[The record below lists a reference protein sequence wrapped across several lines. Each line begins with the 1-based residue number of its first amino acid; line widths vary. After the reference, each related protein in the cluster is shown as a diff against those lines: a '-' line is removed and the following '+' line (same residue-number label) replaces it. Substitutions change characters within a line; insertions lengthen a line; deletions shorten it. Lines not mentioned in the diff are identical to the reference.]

1 MTEPRADQMNE
12 AISDAEMEHG
22 RGRRATAPG
31 QIPLKGWKDVLWRTA
46 SEIVED
52 RVTLIAAGV
61 TYYLLLA
68 SFPALGVLVSLYG
81 FVSDPAD
88 IGKQIGFLS
97 MILPPGALDLVLGQ
111 LSTLSSQKAST
122 LSAAFI
128 ISFAVALWSANS
140 GVKALF
146 DAMNVAYGEEE
157 KRSFVQLNLL
167 SLGFTLGALVVA
179 VVLIIAVGIVPAALA
194 LLRLDGWAEALAAIA
209 RWPLVLVVVWAATM
223 VIYRYGP
230 SRDKAKLRW
239 LSWGAGISALIWMAA
254 SIAFSFYLQNFGHYN
269 VTYGTLGALIGFMV
283 WTWISVVILIMGA
296 ELDAELE
303 HQTLS
308 DSTTG
313 PPAPI
318 GQRGAVMADTVG
330 RASE

>member
-1 MTEPRADQMNE
+1 MADQLHE
-12 AISDAEMEHG
+12 PVSDAEAERG
-22 RGRRATAPG
+22 RGRHASGPG
-31 QIPLKGWKDVLWRTA
+31 QIPLPGWKDVLWRTA
-46 SEIVED
+46 SEVIED

-97 MILPPGALDLVLGQ
+97 MVLPPGALDLVLGQ
-111 LSTLSSQKAST
+111 LSTLSAQKAST
-122 LSAAFI
+122 LSIAFVA
-128 ISFAVALWSANS
+128 SFAIALWSANS

-167 SLGFTLGALVVA
+167 SLGFTLATLLLA
-179 VVLIIAVGIVPAALA
+179 VVLIAAIGVVPAVLA
-194 LLRLDGWAEALAAIA
+194 LFRLDSAAEMLAAAA
-209 RWPLVLVVVWAATM
+209 RWPLVLIMVWAATI

-230 SRDKAKLRW
+230 SRENAKLRW
-239 LSWGAGISALIWMAA
+239 LSWGAAVSAVAWMGA
-254 SIAFSFYLQNFGHYN
+254 SIGFSFYLQNFGHYN
-269 VTYGTLGALIGFMV
+269 ITYGTLGALIGFMV
-283 WTWISVVILIMGA
+283 WTWLSVVILIVGA

-303 HQTLS
+303 HQTIC

-313 PPAPI
+313 PPRPI
-318 GQRGAVMADTVG
+318 GDRGAVMADTVG
-330 RASE
+330 KAFD

>member
-1 MTEPRADQMNE
+1 MNDRTDEPV
-12 AISDAEMEHG
+12 SDAEAEQG
-22 RGRRATAPG
+22 RGRRAASPR
-31 QIPLKGWKDVLWRTA
+31 QIPLRGWKDVLWRTA

-52 RVTLIAAGV
+52 RVMLIAAGV

-81 FVSDPAD
+81 FVFDPAD
-88 IGKQIGFLS
+88 LGKQIGFLS

-111 LSTLSSQKAST
+111 LSTLTSQKAST
-122 LSAAFI
+122 LSFAFL
-128 ISFAVALWSANS
+128 ISFVVALWSANS

-157 KRSFVQLNLL
+157 KRSFIKLNLL
-167 SLGFTLGALVVA
+167 SLGFTLGSIALA
-179 VVLIIAVGIVPAALA
+179 IILIAAVGVVPAAFA
-194 LLRLDGWAEALAAIA
+194 LLRLDGWAETIAAIA
-209 RWPLVLVVVWAATM
+209 RWPIVLAIVWVATI

-230 SRDKAKLRW
+230 SRENAKLRW
-239 LSWGAGISALIWMAA
+239 LSWGAGISAITWMVA
-254 SIAFSFYLQNFGHYN
+254 SIAFSYYLQNFGHYN

-283 WTWISVVILIMGA
+283 WTWISVCILVVGA

-303 HQTLS
+303 HQTLV

-313 PPAPI
+313 PPQPI
-318 GQRGAVMADTVG
+318 GDRGAVMADTVG
-330 RASE
+330 KAYK